1 MSDDSAIDSEKLFQ
15 VAAAYA
21 QADPKQMKIFMAYF
35 HQEMKKIAEK
45 KGVPLGFDMDV
56 LHRAYTAAMLEL
68 AEKFA
73 PAEGEG
79 NSETLARLRRTLL
92 FQQNVQASFCPA
104 P

>member
-1 MSDDSAIDSEKLFQ
+1 MSDDSAIDSEKLFE

-21 QADPKQMKIFMAYF
+21 QADPKEMKIFMAYF

-56 LHRAYTAAMLEL
+56 SHRAYTAAMLEI

-79 NSETLARLRRTLL
+79 NSETLARLRRMSML
-92 FQQNVQASFCPA
+92 QNNS
-104 P
+104 

>member
-1 MSDDSAIDSEKLFQ
+1 MSDDSAIDTENLFE

-45 KGVPLGFDMDV
+45 KGVPLGFDIDV
-56 LHRAYTAAMLEL
+56 SHRAYTAAMLEI

-73 PAEGEG
+73 PAEGQG
-79 NSETLARLRRTLL
+79 NSETLARLRRMSML
-92 FQQNVQASFCPA
+92 QNNS
-104 P
+104 